1 MSRANP
7 EAGAAGHAFFAS
19 FLGWTLDAFDF
30 FVLVF
35 VLPAVADEFHRSVAD
50 VAYTITLTLAM
61 RPIGALVFGW
71 MADRYGRRIPLMID
85 VAFYSIVEILSGL
98 APDYSTFLAL
108 RVLYGIGM
116 GGEWGVGASLAMEV
130 VPAARRGLLSGLLQE
145 GYAIGYL
152 LAAAAYFAVFPA
164 LGWRALFLLGGV
176 PALLVLYIRSH
187 VPESPAWQRSRP
199 EPRRIV
205 RAVAENFGSLLY
217 LTLFMAMLS
226 LMSHGTQDMY
236 PTFLEK
242 ERGLSPRMVATI
254 AIIYNFGA
262 LAGGLAFGALSDRF
276 GRRRAMV
283 LAALGAALVI
293 PRVDLLALVGVARG
307 GRVRDAVHGAGRLG
321 RRPRASH
328 GALSR
333 RGARLVPRS
342 RLSARRTRGRG
353 RAVLPSPSGDRDRL
367 REHARHRRRRRD
379 GPRRGGHRGRPRARG
394 GGLRAGGA
402 IAGNFGGD
410 SRWPTSAFDPRAGTR
425 WRFSP

>member
-1 MSRANP
+1 VSGANS
-7 EAGAAGHAFFAS
+7 EARAAGHAFFAS

-35 VLPAVADEFHRSVAD
+35 VVPAVADEFRRSVAD

-85 VAFYSIVEILSGL
+85 VTFYSIVEVLSGL
-98 APDYSTFLAL
+98 APDYTTFLVL

-152 LAAAAYFAVFPA
+152 LAAAAYFVVFPA
-164 LGWRALFLLGGV
+164 LGWRALFLLGGA
-176 PALLVLYIRSH
+176 PALLVLYIRSR

-199 EPRRIV
+199 EPHRIL
-205 RAVAENFGSLLY
+205 RAIGENFGSFLY
-217 LTLFMAMLS
+217 LTLFMTMLS

-242 ERGLSPRMVATI
+242 ERALGPRMVATI
-254 AIIYNFGA
+254 AIIYNVGA
-262 LAGGLAFGALSDRF
+262 LAGGLAFGALSDRV

-293 PRVDLLALVGVARG
+293 PAWIFARSWGSLAVGAFAMQFMVQGAWGIVPAHLTELSPPEVRG
-307 GRVRDAVHGAGRLG
+307 LFPGLAYQLGVLAAAGA
-321 RRPRASH
+321 PYFQ
-328 GALSR
+328 
-333 RGARLVPRS
+333 ARLATEIGYANTLAIVAVVVMV
-342 RLSARRTRGRG
+342 LGAVVIAVGRE
-353 RAVLPSPSGDRDRL
+353 RAAVDFALAER
-367 REHARHRRRRRD
+367 
-379 GPRRGGHRGRPRARG
+379 
-394 GGLRAGGA
+394 
-402 IAGNFGGD
+402 
-410 SRWPTSAFDPRAGTR
+410 
-425 WRFSP
+425 